1 MSIESRYGK
10 VTVDVLD
17 SLKRMLGTENVA
29 VGEDMKSYAR
39 DEAPNAVAM
48 MPDVV
53 VKPTNTAHVAAV
65 MKLANDRMIPVTPR
79 GAGTGLAGGAV
90 PIYGGI
96 VLSLEK
102 MNRILEVDEDNF
114 TVTAEPGVVLKDL
127 YQAVESYGL
136 YYPTYPGE
144 LSATVGGN
152 VATNAG
158 GMRAVKYGVTRNFL
172 LGLEA
177 VLPSGEVIETG
188 GSYIKCSTAYDLTQ
202 LIAGSEGT
210 LAVVTRVLLKLLPA
224 PGERYVVLAPFS
236 GLDDAIGAVPRILK
250 HGILPMGIEFIE
262 RDVVHLVEQFRG
274 KETPIHNYEA
284 SLMIIIE
291 ADSETEANRIAG
303 EIGEICLAQGA
314 VDVFVAAG
322 ERALDLLAFREKA
335 WPAIAQSGR
344 ADMADTVVPR
354 SRIAEF
360 VRKSRQV
367 SRELGI
373 TTFIVGHA
381 GDGNVHISPVV
392 PEGND
397 ARARMDDFFRRLF
410 EVGASMGGTISG
422 EHGIGYI
429 KKPYLNIAVRPS
441 SLDLMKRIK
450 RSFDPNNI
458 MNPGKIFDA

>member
-1 MSIESRYGK
+1 MSTASRYGK
-10 VTVDVLD
+10 VTAQVID
-17 SLKRMLGTENVA
+17 SLIAMLGADNVG
-29 VGEDMKSYAR
+29 VGEDAKNYAR
-39 DEAPNAVAM
+39 DEAPNSVAM

-53 VKPTNTAHVAAV
+53 VKPTNTALVAAV
-65 MKLANDRMIPVTPR
+65 MKLANDKMIPVTPR

-90 PIYGGI
+90 PVYGGI

-114 TVTAEPGVVLKDL
+114 TVAVEPGVVLKDL
-127 YQAVESYGL
+127 YQAVQSHGL

-188 GSYIKCSTAYDLTQ
+188 GGYIKCSTAYDLTQ

-210 LAVVTRVLLKLLPA
+210 LAVVTRILLKLLTVPR
-224 PGERYVVLAPFS
+224 ERYVVLAPFS
-236 GLDDAIGAVPRILK
+236 GLDEAIGAVPRILK
-250 HGILPMGIEFIE
+250 RGILPMGIEFIE
-262 RDVVHLVEQFRG
+262 KDVVHLVEQFLG
-274 KETPIHNYEA
+274 KESPIHNYEA

-291 ADSETEANRIAG
+291 ADGETEANRIAG
-303 EIGEICLAQGA
+303 EIGEVCLAHGA

-322 ERALDLLAFREKA
+322 ERATDMLTFREKA

-344 ADMADTVVPR
+344 ADMADAVVPR

-360 VRKSRQV
+360 VKKSRQI

-373 TTFIVGHA
+373 TSFTVGHA
-381 GDGNVHISPVV
+381 GDGNVHITPVV
-392 PEGND
+392 PAVED
-397 ARARMDDFFRRLF
+397 ASRRMDDFFRRVF

>member
-1 MSIESRYGK
+1 MSTESRYGK
-10 VTVDVLD
+10 VTADVVD
-17 SLKRMLGTENVA
+17 SLKSMLGAENVV
-29 VGEDMKSYAR
+29 VGEDAKGYGR

-48 MPDVV
+48 MPDAV
-53 VKPTNTAHVAAV
+53 VKPTSTTLVSAIMA
-65 MKLANDRMIPVTPR
+65 LANDKKIPVTPR

-102 MNRILEVDEDNF
+102 MNRILEVDDDNF
-114 TVTAEPGVVLKDL
+114 TVTVEPGVVLKDL
-127 YQAVESYGL
+127 YQAVEGHGL

-144 LSATVGGN
+144 LNATVGGN

-172 LGLEA
+172 LGLQA

-188 GSYIKCSTAYDLTQ
+188 GGYIKCSTAYDLTQ

-210 LAVVTRVLLKLLPA
+210 LAVVTRILLKLLTA

-274 KETPIHNYEA
+274 RETPIHNYEA

-291 ADSETEANRIAG
+291 ADGETEANRIAG
-303 EIGEICLAQGA
+303 EIGEVCLAQGA

-344 ADMADTVVPR
+344 ADMADAVVPR

-360 VRKSRQV
+360 VKRARQIG
-367 SRELGI
+367 RELDI
-373 TTFIVGHA
+373 TTFMVGHA
-381 GDGNVHISPVV
+381 GDGNVHIAPVV
-392 PEGND
+392 PQGED
-397 ARARMDDFFRRLF
+397 ASRRMAEFFRRVF

-429 KKPYLNIAVRPS
+429 KKPYLNIAVRTS

-458 MNPGKIFDA
+458 MNPGKIFDV

>member
-1 MSIESRYGK
+1 MSDESLYGR
-10 VTVDVLD
+10 VTAEVVD
-17 SLKRMLGTENVA
+17 SLRSMLGTENVS
-29 VGEDMKSYAR
+29 VGEDTKNYSR
-39 DEAPNAVAM
+39 DEAPNAMAS

-53 VKPTNTAHVAAV
+53 VKPTNTGLVAEV
-65 MKLANDRMIPVTPR
+65 MALANEMLIPVTPR

-102 MNRILEVDEDNF
+102 MNRILEVDENNF
-114 TVTAEPGVVLKDL
+114 TVNVEPGVVLRDL
-127 YQAVESYGL
+127 YQAVESHGL

-144 LSATVGGN
+144 LSATIGGN

-172 LGLEA
+172 LGLQA

-188 GSYIKCSTAYDLTQ
+188 GGYIKCSTAYDLTQ

-210 LAVVTRVLLKLLPA
+210 LAVVTRVLLRLLTA

-250 HGILPMGIEFIE
+250 QGILPMGIEFIE

-274 KETPIHNYEA
+274 KETPIHNFEA

-291 ADSETEANRIAG
+291 ADSEAEANRIATQVG
-303 EIGEICLAQGA
+303 EVCLAQGA
-314 VDVFVAAG
+314 VDVFVAQG
-322 ERALDLLAFREKA
+322 ERAADLLAFREKA

-344 ADMADTVVPR
+344 ADMADAVVPR

-360 VRKSRQV
+360 VKKSRQI

-373 TTFIVGHA
+373 TTFMMGHA

-392 PEGND
+392 PEGED
-397 ARARMDDFFRRLF
+397 ASARMADFFHRVF